1 MPKTSSTEKAH
12 RAATKAKHA
21 QPPPADGIPSREP
34 NAKYI
39 EPVWQDHP
47 GFADRALIAASARAK
62 AEASEAA
69 KLLTW
74 ARANGFPLLRVK
86 VGEVELELGVSLPPP
101 APPSAPRTRMTPP
114 GPADTRNLYEAFGGE
129 ALERARE
136 AMGIDDDG
144 DPEDDDE
151 PAIPHPRDRRPRRR

>member
-12 RAATKAKHA
+12 RAATKARHA
-21 QPPPADGIPSREP
+21 PVAVPTPAEIDEMMEGAREALGVRRVDPPQGNQRD
-34 NAKYI
+34 
-39 EPVWQDHP
+39 
-47 GFADRALIAASARAK
+47 AA
-62 AEASEAA
+62 EAA
-69 KLLTW
+69 KLLSW

-86 VGEVELELGVSLPPP
+86 VGEVEIDLGMPLTAP